1 MRASIK
7 WLKDYVEFSQA
18 PEKLADM
25 LTMAGVPVEGME
37 NRGEGLSKVVA
48 GRITE
53 LTAHPNADKLLVARV
68 DIGGETLRV
77 VTGATNL
84 KAGDVVPVARVGATL
99 AGGVAIGATVFRGV
113 ESQGMLCSG
122 DELGMDAKIVPP
134 ELRDGIYVLPADTA
148 PGADALAA
156 MGLDDTVLEFEL
168 TPNRAD
174 CFSVIGLAREVAA
187 LTGGTLKKP
196 MLTLREEGKE
206 KAGDLVSISIE
217 EPGLCPRFAGRVLRD
232 VKIGPSPAWLQRRVQ
247 AAGMRPINNVVDVTN
262 FVMMEMGQPM
272 HAYDYNL
279 LSRHSIVVR
288 RARPGERLTTLDG
301 VKRELSP
308 DMLVIADAVQA
319 VGIAGVMGGLA
330 TEVTDSTRTVL
341 LEAASFSGGSIRR
354 TSKALG
360 LRSEASGRF
369 ERGVDTANV
378 VRALDRAAKLL
389 EEMGACT
396 VCPGIVDAY
405 PAVQLPRQV
414 TVEPAKINAYLGI
427 DLPGAKMA
435 EILRRLEFDV
445 ETQGDR
451 LTVTVPT
458 WRGDVSRPADISE
471 EIARMWGYDNIP
483 ATTPFGNMK
492 PGGQSYTQTIADRAK
507 DVLTGLGFSEV
518 ITFSFT
524 HPAVCDKLDLPA
536 DSELRQAIP
545 VLNPITDDFPHMK
558 TTLLGGVLQTVAA
571 NLAQRNEDVKVYEL
585 GAVYRPVSLPLTEL
599 PAEPPMLCG
608 ALGGKR
614 FDLAWNQGRENVDF
628 YDAKGAV
635 EILLDK
641 LGIAG
646 YEVKQGEYTAMH
658 PGKTALFVKDG
669 DVLGAVGEVH
679 PRVLDAFG
687 LGRQAVY
694 VFELDVA
701 LLVRHAALVGG
712 YRPLPRFPA
721 ISRDLAV
728 VLPAEVPAA
737 AARAAIVA
745 SGGELLAEVRLFD
758 VYTGGQVAEGCKSLA
773 FALTFRAADR
783 TLTDDEVDGHHRRI
797 VSHLEAS
804 LSAKLRL

>member
-25 LTMAGVPVEGME
+25 MTMAGVPVEAIE
-37 NRGEGLSKVVA
+37 DRGQGLAKVVA

-53 LTAHPNADKLLVARV
+53 LTVHPNADKLFVCKV
-68 DIGGETLRV
+68 DIGNGTV
-77 VTGATNL
+77 KIVTGATNL
-84 KAGDVVPVARVGATL
+84 KAGDVVPVALVGAKL
-99 AGGVAIGATVFRGV
+99 AGGMEIQATSFRGV

-134 ELRDGIYVLPADTA
+134 ELRDGIYILPADTQ
-148 PGADALAA
+148 PGADALAVL
-156 MGLDDTVLEFEL
+156 GLDDTVLEFEL

-196 MLTLREEGKE
+196 MLTLKEEGRE
-206 KAGDLVSISIE
+206 KAGDLVSIVIE
-217 EPGLCPRFAGRVLRD
+217 EPELCPRFAGRVLRD

-247 AAGMRPINNVVDVTN
+247 AAGMRPISNVVDVTN

-279 LSRHSIVVR
+279 LSRHSIIVR
-288 RARPGERLTTLDG
+288 RARPGERITTLDG
-301 VKRELSP
+301 AKRELSP

-330 TEVTDSTRTVL
+330 TEVTGNTRTVL
-341 LEAASFSGGSIRR
+341 LEAASFNGGSIRR

-396 VCPGIVDAY
+396 VCPGIVDTY
-405 PAVQLPRQV
+405 PGVQLPRQV
-414 TVEPAKINAYLGI
+414 TVSPASLNTYLGV
-427 DLPGAKMA
+427 DVPAAKMT

-445 ETQGDR
+445 DAQADK
-451 LTVTVPT
+451 LVVTVPT

-492 PGGQSYTQTIADRAK
+492 PGGQSYTQTIADKAK
-507 DVLTGLGFSEV
+507 DVLTGLGFSEI

-536 DSELRQAIP
+536 DSELRRAIP
-545 VLNPITDDFPHMK
+545 VLNPITDDFPQMK
-558 TTLLGGVLQTVAA
+558 TSLMGGVLQTLAA
-571 NLAQRNEDVKVYEL
+571 NLARKNDDQKIYEL
-585 GAVYRPVSLPLTEL
+585 GAVYRPASLPLTEL

-608 ALGGKR
+608 ALCGKR
-614 FDLAWNQGRENVDF
+614 FDMAWNQGREAVDF

-635 EILLDK
+635 EILLEK
-641 LGIAG
+641 LGIVG
-646 YEVKQGEYTAMH
+646 YVVEQGEYTAMH
-658 PGKTALFVKDG
+658 PGKTARFFKDG
-669 DVLGAVGEVH
+669 ELIGAVGEVH
-679 PRVLDAFG
+679 PKVLDAFG
-687 LGRQAVY
+687 IGRPVY
-694 VFELDVA
+694 LFELDVA
-701 LLVRHAALVGG
+701 ALVRHSQLVGA

-721 ISRDLAV
+721 IARDLAV
-728 VLPAEVPAA
+728 VLPQAVPAA
-737 AARAAIVA
+737 EVAAAITA
-745 SGGELLAEVRLFD
+745 SGGELLTDVRLFD
-758 VYTGGQVAEGCKSLA
+758 VYIGGQVADGARSLA

-783 TLTDDEVDGHHRRI
+783 TLTDEEVDAHFKRI
-797 VSHLEAS
+797 VAHLETA
-804 LSAKLRL
+804 LSAKMR